1 MILKRIIAVNSNT
14 YHGFSLKDAISGIK
28 AAGFNYIELTATKGW
43 TEHVFPTMSLNELYE
58 VEEQL
63 IEAGLTP
70 ISLSGH
76 TNLMDNNRLDD
87 FIANIRLAH
96 FFGCKYIISS
106 IGEAHLEDQA
116 ELSDQKTAENIKTL
130 IPYLEDY
137 GLILGLENHGKHGTG
152 KRLKKIVDLIDSER
166 VVVNYDTANA
176 IFYGEE
182 NLDLA
187 ADLKSALDKVG
198 HLHLKD
204 KAGAQKEWNF
214 PALGRGNIDFEPL
227 FKLLKESE
235 NNSPFSIEIEFREDG
250 PADLAEVNQA
260 VKESY
265 QFLKEAGFKL

>member
-1 MILKRIIAVNSNT
+1 VILKRIIAVNSNT

-152 KRLKKIVDLIDSER
+152 KP
-166 VVVNYDTANA
+166 
-176 IFYGEE
+176 
-182 NLDLA
+182 
-187 ADLKSALDKVG
+187 DLKSALDKVG

-235 NNSPFSIEIEFREDG
+235 NNSPFREDG